1 MYRLIYITK
10 SILHTCWLSPYLEP
24 LVVLA
29 VAVLD
34 GVHQLEVEHADIDQ
48 AVDDPLLGELQAGVP
63 VLVWNNKIA

>member
-1 MYRLIYITK
+1 M
-10 SILHTCWLSPYLEP
+10 ILHTCWLSPNLEP

-29 VAVLD
+29 VAVRD
-34 GVHQLEVEHADIDQ
+34 DVHQLEVGHADIDQ